1 MFTGPRQV
9 AARDKGD
16 QKIRVRSRLS
26 KRQREVLR
34 LLGEGKT
41 NKEMA
46 RELFLSPNTVKLH
59 VSAILQRLK
68 VRSRTQAALLSSQLD
83 KKDWGNLVEGGLN
96 SSKKMRTAA

>member
-1 MFTGPRQV
+1 M
-9 AARDKGD
+9 
-16 QKIRVRSRLS
+16 
-26 KRQREVLR
+26 EVLR

-68 VRSRTQAALLSSQLD
+68 VRSRTQAALLSSELD
-83 KKDWGNLVEGGLN
+83 NKDWGDLVEGGLN